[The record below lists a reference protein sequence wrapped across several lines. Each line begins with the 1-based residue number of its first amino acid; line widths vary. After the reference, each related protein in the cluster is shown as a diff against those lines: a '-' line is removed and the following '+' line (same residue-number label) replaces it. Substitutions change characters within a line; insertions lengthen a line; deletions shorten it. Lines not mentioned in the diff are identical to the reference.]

1 VISGC
6 WSSTPELC
14 WPELRSSLRD
24 HLHLGYAL
32 RRAKFRDMNAFIA
45 WNTWSGPPGRT
56 KEVLIEDGVPD
67 AAAHLIE
74 VRRV

>member
-1 VISGC
+1 
-6 WSSTPELC
+6 
-14 WPELRSSLRD
+14 
-24 HLHLGYAL
+24 
-32 RRAKFRDMNAFIA
+32 MNAFIA

-74 VRRV
+74 VRQV